1 MKLVIKMTK
10 KLYEENP
17 YQTTFDAQ
25 VLSCTK
31 KDDKYDILLDQ
42 TLFFPCEGGQTCD
55 QGTLNDVDVIDVQIL
70 DDTIHHYT
78 NKPLSGIVQG
88 RIDWKH
94 RYNNMQNHTGEHILS
109 GIIHKYYHVENVGFH
124 LGHHEITTDYASTFT
139 PSQIQDIEEKVNQVI
154 LENKKVKAYYLK
166 DYSHIQYRAKLDL
179 EKPRLV
185 EIEDVDLCACC
196 APHVQSTAEVG
207 VFKILKTMK
216 IKKGTRFF
224 FLCGHLAY
232 QDYVLKHD
240 QTTQISNLL
249 SAPTNKLSSATN
261 RLLEENQQLKL
272 QISHL
277 HKQIIDTIPLQVKEN
292 QIVLTDTMDRETQLY
307 YFNTLLKYSKNYV
320 LLVSKQEKEY
330 RFMTNSKEIFEV
342 LKEKHQV
349 RGGGK
354 NDFFQGS
361 LDTVNEQ
368 LFD

>member
-1 MKLVIKMTK
+1 MTK
-10 KLYEENP
+10 KLYEEKP
-17 YQTTFDAQ
+17 YQTTFKAQ

-31 KDDKYDILLDQ
+31 IDDTYDILLDQ
-42 TLFFPCEGGQTCD
+42 TLFFPKEGGQTCD
-55 QGTLNDVDVIDVQIL
+55 QGTLNDIPVIDVQIQN
-70 DDTIHHYT
+70 DIIHHYT
-78 NKPLSGIVQG
+78 NQPLDGIVYG
-88 RIDWKH
+88 KIDWAH
-94 RYNNMQNHTGEHILS
+94 RYSNMQNHTGEHILS

-124 LGHHEITTDYASTFT
+124 LGHHEITADYAGTFT

-166 DYSHIQYRAKLDL
+166 EYSHIQYRAKLDL

-216 IKKGTRFF
+216 IKKGTRFY

-240 QTTQISNLL
+240 QATKISGLL
-249 SAPTNKLSSATN
+249 SSSIDKIASSTN
-261 RLLEENQQLKL
+261 RLLQENQQLKL
-272 QISHL
+272 QISNL
-277 HKQIIDTIPLQVKEN
+277 HKQIIDTKVLQEKEN
-292 QIVLTDTMDRETQLY
+292 QIVLTDTMDRNTQLY
-307 YFNTLLKYSKNYV
+307 YFNKLLKYTKKNV
-320 LLVSKQEKEY
+320 LLVSRQETNY
-330 RFMTNSKEIFEV
+330 RFMTNSNEIFET

-349 RGGGK
+349 QGGGK
-354 NDFFQGS
+354 NNFFQGTI
-361 LDTVNEQ
+361 DTVNEQ